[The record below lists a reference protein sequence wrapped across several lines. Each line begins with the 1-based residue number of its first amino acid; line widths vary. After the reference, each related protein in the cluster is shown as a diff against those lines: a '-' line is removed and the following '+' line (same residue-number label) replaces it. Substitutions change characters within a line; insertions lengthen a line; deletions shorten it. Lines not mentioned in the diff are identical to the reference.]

1 MFPRS
6 ETLQCPVLNLLKA
19 LWLMMETLI
28 IINLSTLMSSQLELA
43 LTKISV
49 LLVVMRNQMI
59 TKEVME
65 LLYLELYRSTQ

>member
-1 MFPRS
+1 
-6 ETLQCPVLNLLKA
+6 
-19 LWLMMETLI
+19 MMETLI